1 MREYRIRITGEYDV
15 IVLSPQMIGTLIEKV
30 RHSARK
36 ELVIPVEEI
45 FPRGYAEYLSC
56 VLKANMEMPETGT
69 SDMKPTDMEPEN
81 IKPTDVET
89 ADSKPESCKPLDVE
103 QADVQPENVETAN
116 SLPDRNVYMLAA
128 EQIRKLQCNEQDCFD
143 RVEVAVQENSP
154 RFDMDASEEFY
165 IMAKQ
170 ENNSF
175 RYVFKGVK
183 NEEISILL
191 EYMCISSASQC
202 E

>member
-81 IKPTDVET
+81 IKPTDV
-89 ADSKPESCKPLDVE
+89 
-103 QADVQPENVETAN
+103 
-116 SLPDRNVYMLAA
+116 LPDRNVYTLAA
-128 EQIRKLQCNEQDCFD
+128 EQIRKLQCNERDCFD